1 MCFKS
6 DNCVKTS
13 ASIELKLHS
22 KLLSLP
28 FSLIVS
34 YYIIIFTRFVELYK
48 PETGEH
54 FLLPVNK
61 TFPFYLLRS
70 SLFHWKVG
78 KLLISPVTSLQLT
91 LT

>member
-61 TFPFYLLRS
+61 TFPFLFAPLLPTS
-70 SLFHWKVG
+70 MESG